1 MTKKSSTERFSEY
14 QIMWI
19 FVLFDL
25 PTFTK
30 EDRKQALDFRELLQ
44 RDGFRMLQYSV
55 YIRHCPSRENAD
67 VHTRR
72 VRGWLPRSGRVS
84 IVVIT
89 DKQFSQIETFYGK
102 VAASPEAEP
111 QQLTLF

>member
-1 MTKKSSTERFSEY
+1 MKKSGAKRFSEY

-25 PTFTK
+25 PTLTK
-30 EDRKQALDFRELLQ
+30 DERKQALDFRERLQ
-44 RDGFRMLQYSV
+44 SDGFRMLQYSV

-67 VHTRR
+67 VHIRR
-72 VRGWLPRSGRVS
+72 VRGWLPRAGRVS

-89 DKQFSQIETFYGK
+89 DKQFAQIETFHGK
-102 VAASPEAEP
+102 ASVASDTSP